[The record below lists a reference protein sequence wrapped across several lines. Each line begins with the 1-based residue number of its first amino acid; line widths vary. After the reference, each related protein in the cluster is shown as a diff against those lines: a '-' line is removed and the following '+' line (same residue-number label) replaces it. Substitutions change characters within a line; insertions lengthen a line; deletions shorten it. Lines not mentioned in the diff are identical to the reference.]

1 MTRRPAVCEGIE
13 PDLLASAMGE
23 AGPEAVERVEAH
35 VERCRSCR
43 QDFER
48 YREIEG
54 AVAGLRTEPAPAG
67 ALAASRE
74 QLESRL
80 LDLRSRLLTYR
91 IVPSPFGDI
100 LIARSELGVALVE
113 YLGRGGAIR
122 GVRLGRRGGVEM
134 IEDGGDLAEMG
145 QELAAYLGG
154 RQRRLAWPVDLR
166 LARSDFHRAVLQ
178 QTAAIPPGAV
188 VSYKSLAGQ
197 LGRPEAVRAVAQ
209 ALRWNPVPIVVPCHR
224 VVGATGALV
233 GYAGGPPT
241 RKEQLLSIEGVPI
254 RHTRADGMVC
264 RDLMYVLEPGGTEY
278 CLPSCSP
285 TMGLATGATLFG
297 SREQAEAQGLLP
309 CTTCRP
315 DVHPLVGPLTLA

>member
-1 MTRRPAVCEGIE
+1 VCERIE
-13 PDLLASAMGE
+13 PDLLASAVGE
-23 AGPEAVERVEAH
+23 AGAEAMERVETH
-35 VERCRSCR
+35 LEDCRSCR
-43 QDFER
+43 RDFER

-54 AVAGLRTEPAPAG
+54 AVAALRAEPAPAG
-67 ALAASRE
+67 AEAASRE
-74 QLESRL
+74 RIESRL

-91 IVPSPFGDI
+91 VVPSPFGDI

-113 YLGRGGAIR
+113 YLDRGGVAR
-122 GVRLGRRGGVEM
+122 VARLGGRRGMEMVE
-134 IEDGGDLAEMG
+134 DADDLAEMG

-154 RQRRLAWPVDLR
+154 RRRRLAWPIDLR

-178 QTAAIPPGAV
+178 RTAMIPHGAV
-188 VSYKSLAGQ
+188 VSYKGLARE
-197 LGRPEAVRAVAQ
+197 LGRPQAVRAVAQ

-264 RDLMYVLEPGGTEY
+264 RDLMYVLAPGETEY
-278 CLPSCSP
+278 CLPTCSP
-285 TMGLATGATLFG
+285 TTGLATGATLFG
-297 SREQAEAQGLLP
+297 SREQAEAQGLSP

-315 DVHPLVGPLTLA
+315 DVHPLVGPLSL